1 MAKDY
6 RNERGLVGK
15 WNGTEV
21 WIMEAK
27 DYDPYPNCI
36 SVIADEGMKMIR
48 NGIVVGILNPNGNVN
63 QFTKDKQYS
72 YRKPKP
78 QVLPPQ
84 EAKKMPLPVAAEEV
98 LKDVVLQTTI
108 PQGYFDQCTFNVDN
122 FFATLGKE

>member
-27 DYDPYPNCI
+27 YYDPYTNCI
-36 SVIADEGMKMIR
+36 SVIADEGMKMVHH
-48 NGIVVGILNPNGNVN
+48 GIVVGVLNPNGNVN
-63 QFTKDKQYS
+63 QFEKHKQYN
-72 YRKPKP
+72 YRKPKV
-78 QVLPPQ
+78 QQ
-84 EAKKMPLPVAAEEV
+84 EVKEKISLPVAAEEV
-98 LKDVVLQTTI
+98 ELTATI
-108 PQGYFDQCTFNVDN
+108 PADYFNQFTLNVDE

>member
-6 RNERGLVGK
+6 RYERGLVGK

-36 SVIADEGMKMIR
+36 SVIADEGMKMVH

-63 QFTKDKQYS
+63 QFTKDKQYT

-78 QVLPPQ
+78 QVFYK
-84 EAKKMPLPVAAEEV
+84 EKDKMPLPVAAEEV
-98 LKDVVLQTTI
+98 ELTASI
-108 PQGYFDQCTFNVDN
+108 PADYFNQFTLNVDE
-122 FFATLGKE
+122 FFATLGKEN

>member
-27 DYDPYPNCI
+27 DYDPYTNCI
-36 SVIADEGMKMIR
+36 SVIADEGMKMIH
-48 NGIVVGILNPNGNVN
+48 NGIVVGVLNPNGNVN
-63 QFTKDKQYS
+63 QFEKNKQYN

-78 QVLPPQ
+78 QVFYK
-84 EAKKMPLPVAAEEV
+84 EKDKMPLPVAAQEV
-98 LKDVVLQTTI
+98 ELTATI
-108 PQGYFDQCTFNVDN
+108 PQGYFDQFTFNVDE

>member
-48 NGIVVGILNPNGNVN
+48 NGIVVGVLNPNGNVN
-63 QFTKDKQYS
+63 QFTKDKQYN
-72 YRKPKP
+72 YRKPKV
-78 QVLPPQ
+78 QQ
-84 EAKKMPLPVAAEEV
+84 EAKEKISLPVAAEEV
-98 LKDVVLQTTI
+98 ELTATI
-108 PQGYFDQCTFNVDN
+108 PADYFNQFTLNVDE
-122 FFATLGKE
+122 FFATLGKES

>member
-6 RNERGLVGK
+6 RYERGLVGK

-36 SVIADEGMKMIR
+36 SVIADEGMKMVH
-48 NGIVVGILNPNGNVN
+48 NGIVVGVLNPNGNVN
-63 QFTKDKQYS
+63 QFEKNKQYT
-72 YRKPKP
+72 YRKPKL
-78 QVLPPQ
+78 QVAYK
-84 EAKKMPLPVAAEEV
+84 EEKKEPLPVAAQEV
-98 LKDVVLQTTI
+98 ELTATI
-108 PQGYFDQCTFNVDN
+108 PQGYFDQFTFNVDE

>member
-36 SVIADEGMKMIR
+36 SVIADEGMKMIH

-63 QFTKDKQYS
+63 QFEKHKQYN
-72 YRKPKP
+72 YRKPKV
-78 QVLPPQ
+78 QQ
-84 EAKKMPLPVAAEEV
+84 EVKEKISLPVAAEEV
-98 LKDVVLQTTI
+98 ELTATI
-108 PQGYFDQCTFNVDN
+108 PADYFNQFTFNVDE
-122 FFATLGKE
+122 FFKTLH

>member
-36 SVIADEGMKMIR
+36 SVIADEGMKMIH

-63 QFTKDKQYS
+63 QFTKDKQYT

-78 QVLPPQ
+78 Q
-84 EAKKMPLPVAAEEV
+84 KKVKEVSLPVAAQENFVDSLEA
-98 LKDVVLQTTI
+98 TI
-108 PQGYFDQCTFNVDN
+108 PADYFNQFTFNVDE
-122 FFATLGKE
+122 FFKTLH

>member
-15 WNGTEV
+15 WNGIEV

-48 NGIVVGILNPNGNVN
+48 NGIVVGVLNANGNVN

-78 QVLPPQ
+78 Q
-84 EAKKMPLPVAAEEV
+84 KKVKEVSLPVAAQENFVDSLEA
-98 LKDVVLQTTI
+98 TI
-108 PQGYFDQCTFNVDN
+108 PADYFNQFTFNVDE

>member
-1 MAKDY
+1 MKMAKDY

-27 DYDPYPNCI
+27 DYDPYTNCI
-36 SVIADEGMKMIR
+36 SVIADEGMKMIH

-78 QVLPPQ
+78 QVFYK
-84 EAKKMPLPVAAEEV
+84 EKDKMPLPVAAEEV
-98 LKDVVLQTTI
+98 ELTATI
-108 PQGYFDQCTFNVDN
+108 PADYFNQFTFNVDE
-122 FFATLGKE
+122 FFKTFH

>member
-36 SVIADEGMKMIR
+36 SVIADEGMKMVH
-48 NGIVVGILNPNGNVN
+48 NGIVVGVLNANGNVN
-63 QFTKDKQYS
+63 QFNKNVQYP
-72 YRKPKP
+72 YKKPKP
-78 QVLPPQ
+78 Q
-84 EAKKMPLPVAAEEV
+84 KKVKEVSLPVAAQENFVDSLEA
-98 LKDVVLQTTI
+98 TI
-108 PQGYFDQCTFNVDN
+108 PADYFNQFTFNVDE

>member
-36 SVIADEGMKMIR
+36 SVIVDEGMKMVH
-48 NGIVVGILNPNGNVN
+48 NGIVVGVLNANGNVN
-63 QFTKDKQYS
+63 QFSKNVQYP
-72 YRKPKP
+72 YRKPKSKP
-78 QVLPPQ
+78 QAAYKEP
-84 EAKKMPLPVAAEEV
+84 EKSSLPVAAEEV
-98 LKDVVLQTTI
+98 ELTASI
-108 PQGYFDQCTFNVDN
+108 PADYFNQFTLNVDE
-122 FFATLGKE
+122 FFATLQKT

>member
-6 RNERGLVGK
+6 RYERGLVGK

-36 SVIADEGMKMIR
+36 SVIADEGMKMIH

-63 QFTKDKQYS
+63 QFTKDKQYT

-78 QVLPPQ
+78 QVFYK
-84 EAKKMPLPVAAEEV
+84 EKDKMPLPVAAAEV
-98 LKDVVLQTTI
+98 ELTATI
-108 PQGYFDQCTFNVDN
+108 PADYFNQFTFNVDE

>member
-27 DYDPYPNCI
+27 DYDPYTNCI

-48 NGIVVGILNPNGNVN
+48 NGIVVGVLNANGNV
-63 QFTKDKQYS
+63 FS
-72 YRKPKP
+72 YRSSGRLWIY
-78 QVLPPQ
+78 V
-84 EAKKMPLPVAAEEV
+84 ES
-98 LKDVVLQTTI
+98 
-108 PQGYFDQCTFNVDN
+108 CSSS
-122 FFATLGKE
+122 

>member
-1 MAKDY
+1 MAKNY
-6 RNERGLVGK
+6 RYERGLVGK

-36 SVIADEGMKMIR
+36 SVIADEGMKMVH
-48 NGIVVGILNPNGNVN
+48 NGIVVGVLNANGNVN
-63 QFTKDKQYS
+63 QFEKNKQYT

-78 QVLPPQ
+78 QK
-84 EAKKMPLPVAAEEV
+84 EEKKMPLPVAAENLVDSLEA
-98 LKDVVLQTTI
+98 TI
-108 PQGYFDQCTFNVDN
+108 PAGYFDQFTFNVDE

>member
-6 RNERGLVGK
+6 RYERGLVGK

-36 SVIADEGMKMIR
+36 SVIADEGMKMVR
-48 NGIVVGILNPNGNVN
+48 NGMVVGVLNANGNVN
-63 QFTKDKQYS
+63 QFEKNVQYPYKKQ
-72 YRKPKP
+72 KPKP
-78 QVLPPQ
+78 QVLPPV
-84 EAKKMPLPVAAEEV
+84 EAKKMPLPVAAQEV
-98 LKDVVLQTTI
+98 ELTATI
-108 PQGYFDQCTFNVDN
+108 PQGYFDQFTFNVDE

>member
-36 SVIADEGMKMIR
+36 SVIADEGMKMVH
-48 NGIVVGILNPNGNVN
+48 NGIVVGVLNPNGNVN
-63 QFTKDKQYS
+63 QFTKDKQYT

-78 QVLPPQ
+78 QVFYK
-84 EAKKMPLPVAAEEV
+84 EKDKMPLPVAAEEV
-98 LKDVVLQTTI
+98 ELTATI
-108 PQGYFDQCTFNVDN
+108 PADYFNQFTLNVDE
-122 FFATLGKE
+122 FFKTLH

>member
-36 SVIADEGMKMIR
+36 SVIADEGMKMVH
-48 NGIVVGILNPNGNVN
+48 NGIVVGVLNPNGNVN
-63 QFTKDKQYS
+63 QFEKNKQYT

-78 QVLPPQ
+78 QVVYK
-84 EAKKMPLPVAAEEV
+84 EEKKEPAAEE
-98 LKDVVLQTTI
+98 DIFQSTI
-108 PQGYFDQCTFNVDN
+108 PAGYFNQFTFNVDE
-122 FFATLGKE
+122 FFATLGKEN

>member
-6 RNERGLVGK
+6 RYERGLVGK

-36 SVIADEGMKMIR
+36 SVIADEGMKMVH
-48 NGIVVGILNPNGNVN
+48 NGIVVGVLNANGNVN
-63 QFTKDKQYS
+63 QFSKNVQYP
-72 YRKPKP
+72 YKKPKSKP

-98 LKDVVLQTTI
+98 ELTATI
-108 PQGYFDQCTFNVDN
+108 PADYFNQFTFNVDE

>member
-6 RNERGLVGK
+6 RYERGLVGK

-36 SVIADEGMKMIR
+36 SVIADEGMKMIH
-48 NGIVVGILNPNGNVN
+48 NGIVVGVLNPNGNVN
-63 QFTKDKQYS
+63 QFDKNKQYT

-78 QVLPPQ
+78 QVVYK
-84 EAKKMPLPVAAEEV
+84 EEKKKESSLPVAAQEV
-98 LKDVVLQTTI
+98 ELTATI
-108 PQGYFDQCTFNVDN
+108 PQGYFDQFTFNVDE

>member
-36 SVIADEGMKMIR
+36 SVIADEGMKMVHH
-48 NGIVVGILNPNGNVN
+48 GIVVGVLNANGNVN

-78 QVLPPQ
+78 Q
-84 EAKKMPLPVAAEEV
+84 KKVKEVSLPVAAQENFVDSLEA
-98 LKDVVLQTTI
+98 TI
-108 PQGYFDQCTFNVDN
+108 PAGYFNQFTLNVDE
-122 FFATLGKE
+122 FFATLGKEN

>member
-6 RNERGLVGK
+6 RYERGLVGK

-48 NGIVVGILNPNGNVN
+48 NGIVVGVLNANGNVN
-63 QFTKDKQYS
+63 QFNKDVQYP
-72 YRKPKP
+72 YKKPKP
-78 QVLPPQ
+78 QAAYKEP
-84 EAKKMPLPVAAEEV
+84 EKSSLPVAAEEV
-98 LKDVVLQTTI
+98 EFTATI
-108 PQGYFDQCTFNVDN
+108 PDGYFNQFTFNVDE

>member
-6 RNERGLVGK
+6 RYERGLVGK

-36 SVIADEGMKMIR
+36 SVIADEGMKMVH
-48 NGIVVGILNPNGNVN
+48 NGIVVGVLNPNGNVN
-63 QFTKDKQYS
+63 QFDKNKQYT

-78 QVLPPQ
+78 QAAYK
-84 EAKKMPLPVAAEEV
+84 EEKKEPAVEE
-98 LKDVVLQTTI
+98 DIFQSTI
-108 PQGYFDQCTFNVDN
+108 PDGYFNQFTFNVDE
-122 FFATLGKE
+122 FFATLGKEN

>member
-36 SVIADEGMKMIR
+36 SVIADEGMKMIH

-78 QVLPPQ
+78 QVFYK
-84 EAKKMPLPVAAEEV
+84 EKDKMPLPVAAAEV
-98 LKDVVLQTTI
+98 ELTATI
-108 PQGYFDQCTFNVDN
+108 PADYFNQFTFNVDE
-122 FFATLGKE
+122 FFATLGKES

>member
-1 MAKDY
+1 MKMAKDY

-36 SVIADEGMKMIR
+36 SVIADEGMKMIH

-63 QFTKDKQYS
+63 QFTKDKQYT

-78 QVLPPQ
+78 QVFYK
-84 EAKKMPLPVAAEEV
+84 EKDKMPLPVAAENLVDSLEA
-98 LKDVVLQTTI
+98 TI
-108 PQGYFDQCTFNVDN
+108 PAGYFNQFTTNVDE

>member
-6 RNERGLVGK
+6 RYERGLVGK

-27 DYDPYPNCI
+27 DYDPYTNCI
-36 SVIADEGMKMIR
+36 SVIADEGMKMVH
-48 NGIVVGILNPNGNVN
+48 NGIVVGVLNANGNVN
-63 QFTKDKQYS
+63 QFNKDVQYP

-78 QVLPPQ
+78 QVLSPK
-84 EAKKMPLPVAAEEV
+84 EEKKNPVPVAAQEV
-98 LKDVVLQTTI
+98 EFTSTI
-108 PQGYFDQCTFNVDN
+108 PRGYFDQFTFNVDE